1 MSTTEN
7 HNAMVSKLWH
17 YGFQYCYR
25 EVQLDITPEMEVL
38 YMLFERCHTKIRKIS
53 LKQTV
58 REIHQFPE

>member
-1 MSTTEN
+1 
-7 HNAMVSKLWH
+7 MVSKLWH

-58 REIHQFPE
+58 HEIHQFPE